1 MYSQAEA
8 HLTILD
14 HCPSRSLRRA
24 YLVLLQASERAGL
37 RCEAREQARGLV
49 MRNDA
54 GLQFVTVELAGDALL
69 LSLCRPALAQNPG
82 LASDAVERFP
92 GRVRGAPGSSDIA
105 IRLGSEMD
113 AEDVVDWLFPAG
125 NFSLGYEARKSA

>member
-14 HCPSRSLRRA
+14 HCAGRSLRRA
-24 YLVLLQASERAGL
+24 YLVLLLASERAGL
-37 RCEAREQARGLV
+37 RCEARQQVRELV
-49 MRNDA
+49 IRNDA
-54 GLQFVTVELAGDALL
+54 GLQFLTVELAGDALM
-69 LSLCRPALAQNPG
+69 LSLCRPALAENPG
-82 LASDAVERFP
+82 LAGDAMERFP
-92 GRVRGAPGSSDIA
+92 GKVRGAPGAGEIT

-125 NFSLGYEARKSA
+125 NFSLGYGARKSA